1 MSTTLAVTLVAAA
14 GCYGLASVLRVELSN
29 GRRVTGVAAFGPAVV
44 ALGPAAYDVAPVWA
58 LLASALVAQALAM
71 GVRRSGW
78 GEFIGTFVLLV
89 FSGGIFVLL
98 AHFAVGGS
106 FGGSTPAPL
115 LAATLAATA
124 PYAGADLIVRS
135 RGPRSV
141 GIVREELRWGVPL
154 YLVLGSTAGLVVLAF
169 DPLGW
174 IAFPLLLLALVVTWH
189 EFRGF
194 AEARRTY
201 EQTVRAMGRLT
212 ERAGYA
218 PIGYHERVSS
228 LAGAVGR
235 ELGLSWEKVRALRL
249 VGQVQRVGA
258 VSLSA
263 PNELDVVGSSSVE
276 RSGRRILE
284 ETGHLAPYAEFL
296 SPEGSRSELEG
307 EVLRAVSQFVQLE
320 RLTSDPV
327 RFMRARGD
335 VRGEVLEALARCVQ
349 TVSV

>member
-1 MSTTLAVTLVAAA
+1 MSTTLAITLVAAA

-29 GRRVTGVAAFGPAVV
+29 GRRVTGVAAFGPAIV

-58 LLASALVAQALAM
+58 LLASALAAQALAM

-78 GEFIGTFVLLV
+78 GQFVGTSVLLV
-89 FSGGIFVLL
+89 LSGGVFVLL
-98 AHFAVGGS
+98 AHLAGGGS
-106 FGGSTPAPL
+106 FSASTPGAL
-115 LAATLAATA
+115 LAATLAATV
-124 PYAGADLIVRS
+124 PYAAADLTVRS
-135 RGPRSV
+135 RGPRSE
-141 GIVREELRWGVPL
+141 GIVRGELRWGVPL

-189 EFRGF
+189 EFQRF

-218 PIGYHERVSS
+218 PNGYHQRVSS
-228 LAGAVGR
+228 LAGRVGR
-235 ELGLSWEKVRALRL
+235 ELGLSWEDVRALRL
-249 VGQVQRVGA
+249 VGQVHRVGA

-263 PNELDVVGSSSVE
+263 PDELDVVGSSSVE

-284 ETGHLAPYAEFL
+284 ETGYLAPYAGFL
-296 SPEGSRSELEG
+296 APIDSRPEPQAEI
-307 EVLRAVSQFVQLE
+307 LRGVSQFVQLE
-320 RLTSDPV
+320 RSISDPV
-327 RFMRARGD
+327 AYMRAQGD
-335 VRGEVLEALARCVQ
+335 VRDEVLEALAKCLQ
-349 TVSV
+349 ADSV